1 MDASP
6 PAWPIE
12 GERGARPRRDF
23 KIILGA
29 FPSLDWHRASS
40 ALFFDR
46 EEKRLTGWKQGNT
59 PGKRSKPLPS
69 AGVSF

>member
-6 PAWPIE
+6 PAWPTE

-29 FPSLDWHRASS
+29 FPSPDWHSASS
-40 ALFFDR
+40 ALFFGG
-46 EEKRLTGWKQGNT
+46 EENASRGGNKAT
-59 PGKRSKPLPS
+59 PP
-69 AGVSF
+69 